1 MQAKTERF
9 EMRLNQRAL
18 DNVDAWRANQDDFP
32 SRAEAVRRLI
42 EAGLSTTSAIQ
53 LKFSDGEKL
62 TMLMLCEV
70 YKHLNIKGDI
80 DPAFVEAAI
89 HGGHHWGFSWR
100 YQGIFH
106 GHEDNVQVVSEVG
119 DVLDM
124 WYFIESGYG
133 KLSKKDKE
141 RVETEAEPFGKSITF
156 RGFDG
161 NNESE
166 HMGIARFLIDDL
178 ERFSTLKGRDLNSHM
193 PSIETYRR
201 MLGVFEP
208 MRRNLM
214 GGELSASQI
223 IDVLKAMR
231 HPDYQE
237 S

>member
-1 MQAKTERF
+1 MC
-9 EMRLNQRAL
+9 
-18 DNVDAWRANQDDFP
+18 
-32 SRAEAVRRLI
+32 SI
-42 EAGLSTTSAIQ
+42 
-53 LKFSDGEKL
+53 
-62 TMLMLCEV
+62 
-70 YKHLNIKGDI
+70 
-80 DPAFVEAAI
+80 
-89 HGGHHWGFSWR
+89 
-100 YQGIFH
+100 
-106 GHEDNVQVVSEVG
+106 
-119 DVLDM
+119 M
-124 WYFIESGYG
+124 WNFIESGYG

-193 PSIETYRR
+193 PSTETYRR

-231 HPDYQE
+231 HPDY
-237 S
+237 